1 MGIGGGVHAKDLD
14 MWSTCNDACHMSK
27 MIPIRHVPDDLH
39 RKLKAPAA
47 LSGMSLTDYLLA
59 EIHHVAERPTAAE
72 IFERLRSRSTVT
84 PDIPVADMV
93 REERDTR

>member
-1 MGIGGGVHAKDLD
+1 
-14 MWSTCNDACHMSK
+14 MSK
-27 MIPIRHVPDDLH
+27 MIQIRHVPDDLH
-39 RKLKAPAA
+39 RKLKARAA

-59 EIHHVAERPTAAE
+59 EIRHVAERPTAAE
-72 IFERLRSRSTVT
+72 IFERLRSRSTVI